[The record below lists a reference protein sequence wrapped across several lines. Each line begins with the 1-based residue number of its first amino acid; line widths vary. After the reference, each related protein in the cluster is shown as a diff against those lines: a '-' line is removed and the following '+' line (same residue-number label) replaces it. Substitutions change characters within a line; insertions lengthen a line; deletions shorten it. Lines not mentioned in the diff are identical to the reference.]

1 MWHATGG
8 KDYNRLTVRARK
20 EFRYLIEVYMDNYI
34 SLAIATAKDQL
45 NRVATAVMTGIH
57 DVFPLDTENSEDDIS
72 LKN

>member
-1 MWHATGG
+1 M
-8 KDYNRLTVRARK
+8 RARK

-34 SLAIATAKDQL
+34 SLAIAMAKDQL

>member
-1 MWHATGG
+1 MWYATGR

-20 EFRYLIEVYMDNYI
+20 DFRYLIEVYMDNYI